1 MSAENKGT
9 PVLPEKNGKNETI
22 FLNRLSNLIEQHG
35 NNPAFGV
42 QQLAQQIQLSR
53 VQLNRKTMEL
63 TGQSAGKLITQYRMQ
78 MAKQLL
84 RESHATIKEIAWQCG
99 YLRQGN
105 FCRSFHLMFRHN
117 PTDYR
122 KKFTTA
128 RRQET
133 SGWVVPLSDEGYTRL
148 YELSCEQ
155 PWLRELLLEAIS
167 NISNNVLSVQQLCAA
182 TYMSPVSLNRRI
194 KELFHIST
202 QRFIRDIRLQYA
214 CELIS
219 AGYGSMAEIAYQCGF
234 YDPAHL
240 SRCFKKSLG
249 CQPTAFV
256 SIASSLTIEWLKNKL
271 LNHNDK

>member
-1 MSAENKGT
+1 MSTENKGT
-9 PVLPEKNGKNETI
+9 PLLPEKNGKNETI
-22 FLNRLSNLIEQHG
+22 FLNRLSNLIEQHC
-35 NNPAFGV
+35 NNPSFGV

-78 MAKQLL
+78 MAKQML
-84 RESHATIKEIAWQCG
+84 RDSQATIKEIAWQCG

-128 RRQET
+128 RRKET
-133 SGWVVPLSDEGYTRL
+133 SGWVVPLSEDDYTSL

-155 PWLRELLLEAIS
+155 PWLRKLLQEVIS
-167 NISNNVLSVQQLCAA
+167 HISSNVLSVQQLCAA
-182 TYMSPVSLNRRI
+182 TYMSPVSLNRKI
-194 KELFHIST
+194 KELFLIST

-219 AGYGSMAEIAYQCGF
+219 TGYGSMAEIAYQCGF
-234 YDPAHL
+234 YDPAHM
-240 SRCFKKSLG
+240 SRCFKKSIG
-249 CQPTAFV
+249 CQPTAFA
-256 SIASSLTIEWLKNKL
+256 STPSSLTIEWLKNKL